1 MKITAQDFKDYLS
14 KIPEDRQEGFQKLYN
29 TLKENLPKGFSE
41 ELSYG
46 MPSFVISLKDYP
58 NGYHCA
64 KNTALPFLSVA
75 NQKNFIAFYHMG
87 IYAKPELL
95 AWFLTEFPKYSNKKL
110 DMGKSCVRFKKT
122 EDIPFDL
129 IGELAKK
136 MTPKEW
142 IEIYESNLKK
152 KS

>member
-1 MKITAQDFKDYLS
+1 MKIDAQNLQDYLS
-14 KIPEDRQEGFQKLYN
+14 KIPEDRQEGFQKLYT
-29 TLKENLPKGFSE
+29 TLKNSLPKGFSE
-41 ELSYG
+41 EFSYG
-46 MPSFVISLKDYP
+46 MPSFVISLEDYP

-64 KNTALPFLSVA
+64 KNTALPFLSLA

-87 IYAKPELL
+87 MYAKPELL
-95 AWFLTEFPKYSNKKL
+95 AWFQNEFPKHSTKKL

-122 EDIPFDL
+122 EDIPLEL
-129 IGELAKK
+129 IGELCTKL
-136 MTPKEW
+136 TPKEW